1 VFLGVFQNTVN
12 VDQFEFGFSVF
23 ILCMIILGGMGNLAG
38 VILGAV
44 ALSMINRFLLP
55 ELNGVPEKFG
65 LDFDVT
71 AISFGI
77 FGFLLLVMMVLRPEG
92 FIPNRRRKME
102 LHEEEA
108 DDALIQ
114 VKSP

>member
-1 VFLGVFQNTVN
+1 MGLRDRRAIGGFAGVFLGVFQNTIN

-55 ELNGVPEKFG
+55 ELDTVPEKFG
-65 LDFDVT
+65 LNST
-71 AISFGI
+71 
-77 FGFLLLVMMVLRPEG
+77 
-92 FIPNRRRKME
+92 
-102 LHEEEA
+102 
-108 DDALIQ
+108 
-114 VKSP
+114 SPRSRSGSSASCCW